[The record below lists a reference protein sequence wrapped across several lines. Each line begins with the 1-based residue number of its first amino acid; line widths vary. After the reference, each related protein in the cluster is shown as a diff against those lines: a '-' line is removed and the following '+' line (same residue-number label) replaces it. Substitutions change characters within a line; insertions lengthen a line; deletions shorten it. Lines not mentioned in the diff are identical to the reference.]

1 MHSYSC
7 LRRKRKVNM
16 IPQHEAVCAISH
28 VFPLMASCAAMSLA
42 GQSASWQTAILLIML
57 TVNALSVKP
66 ALCTICQEY
75 TTALATM

>member
-1 MHSYSC
+1 
-7 LRRKRKVNM
+7 
-16 IPQHEAVCAISH
+16 VCAISH

-57 TVNALSVKP
+57 TVNALSVQP